1 MWTYLTYHV
10 SCFSPQPPFSFLL
23 LFLNSIPLLSKSSFT
38 VTAVYLSPFCHPLPA
53 SLFSF
58 SNFFPLP
65 PSQHRLLSRWEYFT
79 QWFKN
84 KKKIV
89 KELILAAL
97 SSSEYSYKPVPRKGL
112 GHPHNQTCMEI
123 LVSCVLSSEWI
134 WGFMAL
140 SDTEI
145 LSWLSAFC
153 IKLQLWPL
161 CVYRLIKFS
170 FITKVSASHVM
181 DHSLNT
187 IVKIQSFKIQNL
199 KQ

>member
-1 MWTYLTYHV
+1 M
-10 SCFSPQPPFSFLL
+10 SPAFPLSPPFPSYCCSSIASLSFPSHPSQSPLCTSLPFATHCLL
-23 LFLNSIPLLSKSSFT
+23 LYFLFPISFPSLHLSTDFFPGENILLSDLKT
-38 VTAVYLSPFCHPLPA
+38 
-53 SLFSF
+53 
-58 SNFFPLP
+58 
-65 PSQHRLLSRWEYFT
+65 
-79 QWFKN
+79 
-84 KKKIV
+84 KKKFV